1 MRPGHH
7 IVVHHL
13 RRQQVPGYLPRV
25 DHVRSAGVGVHE
37 ALVPGAGTIRRA
49 TSNSVLVNQQ
59 IKYCAQ
65 SSARSRTEKSYYTL
79 VTIVFL
85 L

>member
-13 RRQQVPGYLPRV
+13 RRHLPRV

-37 ALVPGAGTIRRA
+37 ALVPGAGKIRRA
-49 TSNSVLVNQQ
+49 ASKSVMVHQQ